1 MSLLSND
8 MKVCITGATG
18 WIGSGVLQQ
27 LLDDPSVTSVL
38 ALARRELSASSSKLS
53 TLVKS
58 DFESYTAEELS
69 QIKDCDAALWSVLNQ
84 TTS

>member
-1 MSLLSND
+1 

-18 WIGSGVLQQ
+18 WIGSGVLQE
-27 LLDDPSVTSVL
+27 LLDDPSITSIL

-58 DFESYTAEELS
+58 DYESYTEAELS
-69 QIKDCDAALWSVLNQ
+69 QIKDCDAALWSVLSL
-84 TTS
+84 TDHCRS